1 MPTPAH
7 TTWSSTA
14 KTTRALRF
22 SRTTLQKLKRAGILK
37 PGTHYYR
44 RGLGRTAPCAWNI
57 DACRETLL
65 RLAAAD
71 PSALETYDIPRTPH
85 GVELRGQG

>member
-1 MPTPAH
+1 MPTPTQA
-7 TTWSSTA
+7 TWSSTA
-14 KTTRALRF
+14 EATHALRF
-22 SRTTLQKLKRAGILK
+22 SRTTLQKLKRLGVLK
-37 PGTHYYR
+37 PGEHYYR

-71 PSALETYDIPRTPH
+71 PSALETYDIPHAPH
-85 GVELRGQG
+85 GVEQRGRG